1 MTQHEKEP
9 KDDASIGPIRRGKF
23 SIQNRYFDFHGPVFW
38 TSSIVAL
45 AFIAVTLALGSQMEN
60 IFSTIQDGVST
71 YTGWFFIIAVNLFLL
86 FCIYLAFS
94 RFGGIRIGGEKAT
107 PEFSNF
113 AWFSM
118 LFSAGMGIGLLFWGV
133 GEPITHFINNPF
145 SQGQDAEAAQT
156 AMQITFLHYGLHA
169 WSIYAVV
176 GLAIAFFAFNKK
188 LPLSIRSI
196 FHPLLGSKI
205 HGWMGDL
212 IDVLAVVST
221 LFGLATTLGLGV
233 QQIAAGL
240 NHLFDIPDTT
250 ISQVILIGIITMA
263 ATVSV
268 ILGLD
273 KGVRVLSEFNIR
285 LAAVL
290 LVVVVLAGPTLFIF
304 DSFVQN
310 TGNYAQNLVQLSLW
324 TESYRTEGAWQNSW
338 TVFYWAWWIAWSP
351 FVGMFIARISKGR
364 TVREFIL
371 GVLLV
376 PTLLTFFWI
385 SAFGGTA
392 LFQEL
397 QMNSVVSEAVQE
409 NVATALFV
417 MVESF
422 PASFFINLLAIILVV
437 SFFVTSSDSGSLVVD
452 SLTSG
457 GKLDAP
463 VGQRIFW
470 AQMEGLVAAVL
481 LLGGGLTAL
490 QTASILAGLP
500 FAVIVLIMCYSLYK
514 GLQEEH
520 ESLQRTDEG
529 RQREVYTELVRNVLK
544 RRSESQATKA
554 PADKSAA
561 NESAVGGGE
570 EETAT
575 TNGQNSVQNDA
586 STQSKTS

>member
-364 TVREFIL
+364 TVKEFVL

-520 ESLQRTDEG
+520 ESLQRKDEG

-554 PADKSAA
+554 PTDKSAA
-561 NESAVGGGE
+561 NESAVDGGE

>member
-9 KDDASIGPIRRGKF
+9 KDDDAIGPIRSGKF

-575 TNGQNSVQNDA
+575 TNGQNSVPNDA

>member
-9 KDDASIGPIRRGKF
+9 KDDDAIGPIRRGKF

-364 TVREFIL
+364 TVKEFVL

-575 TNGQNSVQNDA
+575 TNGQNSGQNDA
-586 STQSKTS
+586 SIQPKTS

>member
-1 MTQHEKEP
+1 
-9 KDDASIGPIRRGKF
+9 
-23 SIQNRYFDFHGPVFW
+23 
-38 TSSIVAL
+38 
-45 AFIAVTLALGSQMEN
+45 
-60 IFSTIQDGVST
+60 
-71 YTGWFFIIAVNLFLL
+71 
-86 FCIYLAFS
+86 
-94 RFGGIRIGGEKAT
+94 
-107 PEFSNF
+107 
-113 AWFSM
+113 
-118 LFSAGMGIGLLFWGV
+118 
-133 GEPITHFINNPF
+133 
-145 SQGQDAEAAQT
+145 
-156 AMQITFLHYGLHA
+156 
-169 WSIYAVV
+169 
-176 GLAIAFFAFNKK
+176 
-188 LPLSIRSI
+188 
-196 FHPLLGSKI
+196 
-205 HGWMGDL
+205 
-212 IDVLAVVST
+212 
-221 LFGLATTLGLGV
+221 
-233 QQIAAGL
+233 
-240 NHLFDIPDTT
+240 
-250 ISQVILIGIITMA
+250 MA

-285 LAAVL
+285 LATVL

-364 TVREFIL
+364 TVKEFVL

-397 QMNSVVSEAVQE
+397 QMNSVISEAVQE

-520 ESLQRTDEG
+520 ESLQRKDEG
-529 RQREVYTELVRNVLK
+529 RQREAYTELVRNVLI

-554 PADKSAA
+554 PAEKTAST
-561 NESAVGGGE
+561 ETGVGGGE
-570 EETAT
+570 KKSVP
-575 TNGQNSVQNDA
+575 TNGQTSDKNDA

>member
-9 KDDASIGPIRRGKF
+9 KDDDAIGPIRRGKF

-45 AFIAVTLALGSQMEN
+45 AFISITLALGTQVDN

-71 YTGWFFIIAVNLFLL
+71 YTGWFFIIAVNLFLI

-145 SQGQDAEAAQT
+145 SQGQDAGAAQT

-196 FHPLLGSKI
+196 FQPILGSKI
-205 HGWMGDL
+205 HGWIGDM

-221 LFGLATTLGLGV
+221 LFGLATTLGFGV

-290 LVVVVLAGPTLFIF
+290 LVIVVLAGPTLFIF

-310 TGNYAQNLVQLSLW
+310 TGNYAQDFLKLSLW
-324 TESYRTEGAWQNSW
+324 TESYRMEGAWQNSW
-338 TVFYWAWWIAWSP
+338 TVFYWAWWISWSP

-364 TVREFIL
+364 TIKEFIL

-397 QMNSVVSEAVQE
+397 QLNSVISEAVQE

-422 PASFFINLLAIILVV
+422 PASFFINLLAIALVIG
-437 SFFVTSSDSGSLVVD
+437 FFVTSSDSGSLVVD

-481 LLGGGLTAL
+481 LLGGGLAAL
-490 QTASILAGLP
+490 QTASILAGFP
-500 FAVIVLIMCYSLYK
+500 FAIIVLIMCYSLYK

-520 ESLQRTDEG
+520 ESLQRKDEG

-544 RRSESQATKA
+544 RRSESQTAKLSTEKQVVN
-554 PADKSAA
+554 DSTEDNMEKE
-561 NESAVGGGE
+561 N
-570 EETAT
+570 AT
-575 TNGQNSVQNDA
+575 TNGQTSAQKAA
-586 STQSKTS
+586 SRQSTTS

>member
-9 KDDASIGPIRRGKF
+9 KDDDAIGPIRRGKF

>member
-9 KDDASIGPIRRGKF
+9 KDDDAIGPIRSGKF

-205 HGWMGDL
+205 HGWMGDF

>member
-9 KDDASIGPIRRGKF
+9 KDDDAIGPIRRGKF

-45 AFIAVTLALGSQMEN
+45 SFIVVTLALGSKMDN
-60 IFSTIQDGVST
+60 IFSMVQDGVST
-71 YTGWFFIIAVNLFLL
+71 YTGWFFIIAVNLFLI

-94 RFGGIRIGGEKAT
+94 RFGEIRIGGEKAK

-145 SQGQDAEAAQT
+145 SQGQDAEAAQM

-205 HGWMGDL
+205 HGWIGDL

-240 NHLFDIPDTT
+240 NHLFELPDTT
-250 ISQVILIGIITMA
+250 ISQVILIGLITLA

-285 LAAVL
+285 LASVL
-290 LVVVVLAGPTLFIF
+290 LLIVVAAGPTLFIF

-310 TGNYAQNLVQLSLW
+310 TGNYAQNIIQLSSW
-324 TESYRTEGAWQNSW
+324 TEAFRVDGAWQNSW

-364 TVREFIL
+364 TVKEFVL

-397 QMNSVVSEAVQE
+397 QMNSIVSEAVQE

-500 FAVIVLIMCYSLYK
+500 FAIIVLIMCYSLYK

-520 ESLQRTDEG
+520 ESIQRKDEG
-529 RQREVYTELVRNVLK
+529 RQREAYTELVRNVLK
-544 RRSESQATKA
+544 RRSDNQATKA
-554 PADKSAA
+554 SAEQEVV
-561 NESAVGGGE
+561 NESTGE
-570 EETAT
+570 GIEKESAT
-575 TNGQNSVQNDA
+575 TNGQTAAQKAA
-586 STQSKTS
+586 SRQSTTS

>member
-9 KDDASIGPIRRGKF
+9 KDDDAIGPIRSGKF

>member
-9 KDDASIGPIRRGKF
+9 KDDDAIGPIRRGKF

-575 TNGQNSVQNDA
+575 TNGQNSVPNDA